1 MKVKPSVPVLL
12 SLIFSLLMLSACE
25 NSFEGSDVKTSDFTV
40 NSESSYLMETLD
52 FVAQDSLGGSF
63 YSWDFGDGTTLKST
77 HRVAHQYIKSGEYTV
92 NLSVGRLK
100 STKEIVVNPGTISFK
115 FINNSSKRL
124 DFLTYIDNYEDGSV
138 KRFQV
143 DNQSQ
148 SDTIYGSGLRVNW
161 HALGVSIFI
170 KNTEYCIPNLPGI
183 YDFQHQ
189 NVIFTDTTK
198 LFSRSSGGNFS
209 AGLIK
214 DL

>member
-1 MKVKPSVPVLL
+1 MQNKSNIPALL

-25 NSFEGSDVKTSDFTV
+25 NSFEGSDVKTADFTV

-92 NLSVGRLK
+92 SLSVGRLK
-100 STKEIVVNPGTISFK
+100 STKEILVNPGTISFK
-115 FINNSSKRL
+115 FINKSSIPL

-143 DNQSQ
+143 YNQSQ
-148 SDTIYGSGLRVNW
+148 SDTIYGSGLRTNF
-161 HALGVSIFI
+161 HILGVSIFI
-170 KNTEYCIPNLPGI
+170 KNTEYCMPFLPGI
-183 YDFQHQ
+183 YDFQHR
-189 NVIFTDTTK
+189 NVILTDTTK
-198 LFSRSSGGNFS
+198 LYPRSSQGISSGG
-209 AGLIK
+209 LLK

>member
-1 MKVKPSVPVLL
+1 MQIKPNIPTLL
-12 SLIFSLLMLSACE
+12 SLFFSLLMLSACE
-25 NSFEGSDVKTSDFTV
+25 NSFEGSDVKTADFTV
-40 NSESSYLMETLD
+40 NPKPSFLMETLD
-52 FVAQDSLGGSF
+52 FVAQDTLGGNA
-63 YSWDFGDGTTLKST
+63 YSWDFGDGIFLKGT
-77 HRVAHQYIKSGEYTV
+77 HRVSHQFVKSGEYTIG
-92 NLSVGRLK
+92 LRIGGLK
-100 STKEIVVNPGTISFK
+100 STKQILVNPGTVSFK

-138 KRFQV
+138 KRFMV
-143 DNQSQ
+143 YNQSQ
-148 SDTIYGSGLRVNW
+148 SDTIYASGLRVNW
-161 HALGVSIFI
+161 HILGVSIFI

-198 LFSRSSGGNFS
+198 LFPRSSSGNSS